1 MVNPSDA
8 PKKKSMRKNPELLIV
23 NPYSLGEDRKLQKKR
38 AKMAK
43 KNRRNPLTLRRRNPG
58 FATIKSDF
66 FNVKECLPDG
76 RVVEHEWGNLKNVVL
91 GTAAGGFSLAVGS
104 ALIGARFGDSAAGKG
119 LLAVVSGVAGGI
131 VFKMLGDKMNV
142 RLLSDIAVP
151 GATGAMI
158 LGLWSLIQAPV
169 ENAASTVL
177 HGAGVPGTTAGW
189 GAWTK
194 EFDGLGQSY
203 YDEFTKGVAPGMSG
217 LGQPVVA
224 AADMTDPSHNPFL
237 HGYEPLGD
245 IYNTQRLGS
254 FEAESGLGAFTAENA
269 NPRDQ
274 QVADVMKNASG
285 AYGGYEGSPFDP
297 FVES

>member
-1 MVNPSDA
+1 
-8 PKKKSMRKNPELLIV
+8 MRKNPELLIV
-23 NPYSLGEDRKLQKKR
+23 NPYSLGEEREIQKKR

-43 KNRRNPLTLRRRNPG
+43 KNRRRNPLALRRRNPG
-58 FATIKSDF
+58 LAAVKSDF
-66 FNVKECLPDG
+66 FDLKQCSDTG
-76 RVVEHEWGNLKNVVL
+76 QVVVQEWGNLKNVVL
-91 GTAAGGFSLAVGS
+91 GTAAGGCSLAIGS
-104 ALIGARFGDSAAGKG
+104 ALIGAKFGDSAAAKG
-119 LLAVVSGVAGGI
+119 LVALVSGVAGGI
-131 VFKMLGDKMNV
+131 VLKMAGDKLGIK
-142 RLLSDIAVP
+142 LLADVAVP

-158 LGLWSLIQAPV
+158 LGLWSLIQQPV
-169 ENAASTVL
+169 ENAAASALQST
-177 HGAGVPGTTAGW
+177 GAAPAPAAAAAPAPAPGTAGW

-203 YDEFTKGVAPGMSG
+203 YDEFTKGVSPGMSG

-254 FEAESGLGAFTAENA
+254 FEAESGLGGFVAENA

-285 AYGGYEGSPFDP
+285 AYGGYEGAFDP